1 LQKQAKEP
9 LGLLIAAARRRIKQ
23 AVMARAAR
31 LGFTSLQ
38 FWLLVGLYEGGS
50 QSLRELST
58 RCRID
63 DPTASRGVQT
73 LVAGGLVAS
82 RPDEQDRRRA
92 RLVLTARG
100 RTTSERC
107 MEEARAIRTLVER
120 DLTPEESEI
129 TRTALHK
136 VIAVMERA
144 WT

>member
-38 FWLLVGLYEGGS
+38 FWLLVGLHEGGS

-73 LVAGGLVAS
+73 LVASGLVAS